1 MYSPNRTVLCV
12 TFCYIFFCTGI
23 PVVTETPTTEPLS
36 PPAINGTTLLPT
48 NGTTRSPT
56 SGTIE
61 TAQPPTNET
70 TQTPMK
76 ETSQPPTED
85 TTQPPAVNA
94 TQPPTEDTTQPPTV
108 DTTQPPA
115 ENTTQPP
122 TVITIPPSA
131 EDTTQ
136 PPNGNTTQPPPEGPT
151 SEEIDDGEYCEV
163 FIERE
168 TDRLQAIA
176 RREGTNFTTDQLRD
190 TVPEECHFLL
200 DNDRTTQ
207 PTSSQP
213 SSNGTTVTPHA
224 ANETSQSP
232 TNVTSK
238 PSMRQTTQP
247 PTEDTTQPPTV
258 DTTQPPAVNSTQP
271 PTVITTPRS
280 TENTTQLPT
289 GNTTEPPT
297 EGPTSEEIDDE
308 EYCEVFIERETDR
321 LQAIAR
327 REGTNFTTDQLRD
340 TVPEEC
346 HFLLDNDRTT
356 QPTSSQPSSN
366 GTTVTPHAANETSQS
381 PTNVTS
387 KPSMRQTTQPPTE
400 DTTQPPTV
408 DTTQPPAVN
417 STQPP
422 TVITT
427 PRSTENTTQLP
438 TGNTTEPPTE
448 GPTSEEI
455 DDEEYCEIFIER
467 ETDRLQTVARR
478 EGKNFT
484 TEQLRDTVPEECH
497 FLLDNDTT
505 TQPTPSQQPVTGQFN
520 SQPPTMGPSMGRKRR
535 AQKWSAKSFWRDV
548 SRKVGMRYQA
558 TVIPASVRFEVERGH
573 VVTDKLDDAVFKDS
587 V

>member
-1 MYSPNRTVLCV
+1 MKQASVHSHNRTVLCV

-70 TQTPMK
+70 TQPPMK

-85 TTQPPAVNA
+85 TTQTPAVNA
-94 TQPPTEDTTQPPTV
+94 TQPPTEDTTQPPTEDTTQPPTV

-122 TVITIPPSA
+122 TVITTPHST
-131 EDTTQ
+131 ENTTQ

-151 SEEIDDGEYCEV
+151 SEEIDDGEYCEI

-176 RREGTNFTTDQLRD
+176 RREGTNFTVEQLRD

-200 DNDRTTQ
+200 DNDTTAQ
-207 PTSSQP
+207 PTPSQP

-232 TNVTSK
+232 TNVTNK
-238 PSMRQTTQP
+238 PLMRQTTQP

-258 DTTQPPAVNSTQP
+258 DTTQS
-271 PTVITTPRS
+271 PTVITT
-280 TENTTQLPT
+280 L
-289 GNTTEPPT
+289 
-297 EGPTSEEIDDE
+297 
-308 EYCEVFIERETDR
+308 
-321 LQAIAR
+321 
-327 REGTNFTTDQLRD
+327 
-340 TVPEEC
+340 
-346 HFLLDNDRTT
+346 
-356 QPTSSQPSSN
+356 
-366 GTTVTPHAANETSQS
+366 
-381 PTNVTS
+381 
-387 KPSMRQTTQPPTE
+387 
-400 DTTQPPTV
+400 
-408 DTTQPPAVN
+408 
-417 STQPP
+417 
-422 TVITT
+422 
-427 PRSTENTTQLP
+427 RSTENTTQLP

-467 ETDRLQTVARR
+467 ETDKLQTVARR

-558 TVIPASVRFEVERGH
+558 TVNPASVRFEVERGH
-573 VVTDKLDDAVFKDS
+573 VVTDKLDDVVFKEQS
-587 V
+587 L